1 VAASQPQKGVT
12 GVVLTN
18 AIKEALA
25 ALENQHGRLTAE
37 LVVDAARAEDHPL
50 HDCLWRNQITA
61 RETVAR
67 EHRLGRVRDILRCAK
82 VKTVHTG
89 KVIHVPAY
97 DRDPV
102 VLTRTSD
109 PRAGLLAEIERVEQ
123 LLARVRELAE
133 QL

>member
-1 VAASQPQKGVT
+1 
-12 GVVLTN
+12 VVLTN

-50 HDCLWRNQITA
+50 HDCLWRNQISA

-89 KVIHVPAY
+89 KVIDVPAY
-97 DRDPV
+97 VRDPVPV
-102 VLTRTSD
+102 VLTRASSD
-109 PRAGLLAEIERVEQ
+109 PRAVLLAEIERIEK